1 MSFPTLVD
9 ELCNVSW
16 QGSLRWLT
24 RFVTLLPSSLSTRL
38 LQLFF
43 HVKSAE
49 GFGEGL
55 SSCVQPLLQLTLPA
69 NLVRFKLSHY
79 EGITYR
85 ILMNDA
91 DILVLVC
98 AVTVMRYVA
107 LLSFSVFQEVD
118 EDSDWLIDWFLRWEG
133 GCFFPPGNSHKRDK
147 IKNQGEVKFYLPFP
161 YIRDVL

>member
-1 MSFPTLVD
+1 M
-9 ELCNVSW
+9 
-16 QGSLRWLT
+16 
-24 RFVTLLPSSLSTRL
+24 
-38 LQLFF
+38 
-43 HVKSAE
+43 
-49 GFGEGL
+49 
-55 SSCVQPLLQLTLPA
+55 QPLLQLTLPA

-118 EDSDWLIDWFLRWEG
+118 EDSD
-133 GCFFPPGNSHKRDK
+133 
-147 IKNQGEVKFYLPFP
+147 
-161 YIRDVL
+161 